1 MRSEHKTTGDEW
13 DITTG
18 WHKIMCTYKRA
29 GRKKAVK
36 VLSHRLDRRVK
47 TSKLRDWEKDY

>member
-1 MRSEHKTTGDEW
+1 MGHH
-13 DITTG
+13 TG

-47 TSKLRDWEKDY
+47 ASKLRDWEKDY